1 MSAEIVHLVV
11 DAGSARSIGGRWQMV
26 VWVRVGVALLK
37 LIEWWV
43 VGGGAVI
50 TTSDQMFESC

>member
-1 MSAEIVHLVV
+1 
-11 DAGSARSIGGRWQMV
+11 MV
-26 VWVRVGVALLK
+26 VWERVGVALLK

-43 VGGGAVI
+43 VGGGAMI